1 MQDDDLLRTAS
12 PNRHPD
18 GERIAGYRLL
28 RVLGEG
34 GMGVVYLAEQTDPVR
49 REVALKVLKAGMDT
63 RQVVARFEAERQSL
77 AVMEHPG
84 IARVFDGGSTEAG
97 LPYFVMERVDG
108 VPITDYCD
116 AERLD
121 IRARVRLFAQVC
133 RAVQHAHQKGVIHR
147 DLKPSNVLV
156 TVPDHE
162 PVCKVID
169 FGIARAVE
177 QPADEAARLTQLDQ
191 LSPGTPAYMSPEQ
204 VEAGGRDI
212 DTRSDIYSLGV
223 LLYELLAGVLPF
235 NASAY
240 RGWALYAHHQVR
252 EPPVP
257 SARVADLPA
266 EEQARLAAARR
277 TDGSGLRRQIRG
289 DLDWVVMRALEKDRD
304 RRYETANGLAMDLER
319 YLASEPVSAGPPGRA
334 YRAGKFVRRHRAAVA
349 FAAVL
354 AVLLIGFAGAMAVQA
369 DRVAR
374 ARDLAVVRQGQAE
387 GLIDF
392 MLTDLRAKLEPVGR
406 LDLLGDVGH
415 QALAYFAA
423 LPGDQFS
430 DGELLSRSQA
440 LGQIG
445 QVRLHAGEA
454 AEATGPLRESLRL
467 ATELSSRAPDD
478 TRRLFQLAQSHFWVG
493 FAAWRTR
500 ELDDAEAAFLSYL
513 DVARR
518 LVELEPDDPDFRL
531 EVGYAHSNL
540 GSVREARGDFPGAI
554 EAYTAT
560 LAVKEELV
568 RREPDRIGWVGEL
581 AETHNTLA
589 VAHRKSGSYGLAME
603 AHLRE
608 LELKR
613 AALEID
619 PTHAYWR
626 ARLSWAHLFVGD
638 LQLMIGRP
646 AAALDHYRLAAAT
659 ADSLVRHDPA
669 NVDWRRG
676 GVVALRGVAMALA
689 ALGQGSQAL
698 PMLQSA
704 DGRFQELA
712 GIDPAAFD
720 WSMERGRTR
729 IALARALL
737 DLGRPADALAEA
749 DHASDHLAAARPAAR
764 NTRIARAEAE
774 VVRGRSL
781 AALGRPADAAAAY
794 EQGLEHLQPLAAG
807 VDAAE
812 VEPLLAEAY
821 LGLGRLEDADRI
833 LRDLDQRGYR
843 GHHLASQLRARG
855 RAGPD

>member
-1 MQDDDLLRTAS
+1 MTIQDTES
-12 PNRHPD
+12 PSPD
-18 GERIAGYRLL
+18 PAPNDVGQIAGYRLL
-28 RVLGEG
+28 EVLGEG
-34 GMGVVYLAEQTDPVR
+34 GMGVVYRAMQTEPVR
-49 REVALKVLKAGMDT
+49 REVALKVLKPGMDT
-63 RQVVARFEAERQSL
+63 RQVVARFEAERQAL

-84 IARVFDGGSTEAG
+84 IARVFDAG
-97 LPYFVMERVDG
+97 VTSAGRPFFVMERVDG
-108 VPITDYCD
+108 SPITEYCD
-116 AERLD
+116 GHRLGIRER
-121 IRARVRLFAQVC
+121 VGLFAQVC

-156 TVPDHE
+156 TVHDEQPLA
-162 PVCKVID
+162 KVID
-169 FGIARAVE
+169 FGIAKAVE
-177 QPADEAARLTQLDQ
+177 QRLEDATRFTQVDQ
-191 LSPGTPAYMSPEQ
+191 WLGTPAYMSPEQ
-204 VEAGGRDI
+204 VAADGQDV

-223 LLYELLAGVLPF
+223 LLYEILAGVLPF
-235 NASAY
+235 DAQAY
-240 RGWALYAHHQVR
+240 RGWAFYAQHLVR

-257 SARVADLPA
+257 SARFAGLEP
-266 EEQARLAAARR
+266 AARALIA
-277 TDGSGLRRQIRG
+277 TDRQSEPAALRRQLRG
-289 DLDWVVMRALEKDRD
+289 DLDWIVVRALEKDRD

-319 YLASEPVSAGPPGRA
+319 CLADEPVAAGPPSTA

-354 AVLLIGFAGAMAVQA
+354 VVLLVGFAGAMAVQA
-369 DRVAR
+369 ERVAR

-392 MLTDLRAKLEPVGR
+392 MLTDLREKLAPVGR
-406 LDLLGDVGH
+406 LDILDDVGQ
-415 QALAYFAA
+415 QAMAYFAA
-423 LPGDQFS
+423 LADDQFT
-430 DGELLSRSQA
+430 DDELLSRSRA
-440 LGQIG
+440 LEQIG
-445 QVRLHAGEA
+445 QVRLNGGDAAG
-454 AEATGPLRESLRL
+454 ATAPLRESLRL
-467 ATELSSRAPDD
+467 ATVLSARSPFDRP
-478 TRRLFQLAQSHFWVG
+478 RLFQLSQSHFWVG
-493 FAAWRTR
+493 YAGWRTGD
-500 ELDDAEAAFLSYL
+500 LDAAETAFLSYL
-513 DVARR
+513 DVAVQ
-518 LVELEPDDPDFRL
+518 LVELDPDNPDYHL

-568 RREPDRIGWVGEL
+568 RQEPGRIDWVGEL

-589 VAHRKSGSYGLAME
+589 VAHRKSGAYGLAME

-626 ARLSWAHLFVGD
+626 SRLAWAHHFVGD
-638 LQLMIGRP
+638 LELMVGRP
-646 AAALDHYRLAAAT
+646 AAALDHYRLTAAT

-676 GVVALRGVAMALA
+676 GAVALRGEAMALT

-698 PMLQSA
+698 AVFRAA

-712 GIDPAAFD
+712 SIDPAAFD
-720 WSMERGRTR
+720 WSLERGRTR
-729 IALARALL
+729 IGLARALL
-737 DLGRPADALAEA
+737 DLGRPAEAMAEA
-749 DHASDHLAAARPAAR
+749 DRASEHLAGARPTAR
-764 NTRIARAEAE
+764 NTGIARAEAE

-781 AALGRPADAAAAY
+781 AALGRQGDAAAAY
-794 EQGLEHLQPLAAG
+794 EQSIEHLIPLASG

-833 LRDLDQRGYR
+833 LRDLDDRGYR
-843 GHHLASQLRARG
+843 GHHLATQRRAHVHPESG
-855 RAGPD
+855 